1 MMHDHASR
9 PNGCPPERYPHEV
22 RKTLLLTLV
31 LNGVVAFLKLIFG
44 YGIGSASMVADGY
57 HSVADGSS
65 NIIGLLGIRL
75 AARPKD
81 SDHPYGHKKYETF
94 AAVFI
99 ALLLFIVCFQV
110 FHDGIERLRT
120 RAAPDINWL
129 GFAVMG
135 ATLLVNIAVMSYEYN
150 KGRRIGSD
158 ILVSDALHTRAD
170 VFTSLSVV
178 AAFIGIKLGFP
189 FLDAIAAVVIA
200 AFIGFSAVRI
210 LRSTSAVLCDT
221 AVLDIDDIRRVVM
234 EVPGVKTCHRIRT
247 RGRADDIHI
256 DLHVIARDQTPFVR
270 AHDMSVTIEE
280 DLCRRFPGVSDVV
293 VHMEP
298 LSSKDHHGD

>member
-1 MMHDHASR
+1 MHDHAPHHNACS
-9 PNGCPPERYPHEV
+9 PEQYPREV
-22 RKTLLLTLV
+22 RKTLLITLF
-31 LNGVVAFLKLIFG
+31 LNGVVAFFKLFFG
-44 YGIGSASMVADGY
+44 YGIGSACMVADGY

-99 ALLLFIVCFQV
+99 AFLLFIVCFHV
-110 FHDGIERLRT
+110 LHDSVERLRT
-120 RAAPDINWL
+120 HAAPQINWIA
-129 GFAVMG
+129 FAVMG
-135 ATLLVNIAVMSYEYN
+135 GTLLVNTAVMIYEYN

-170 VFTSLSVV
+170 IFTSLSVV
-178 AAFIGIKLGFP
+178 AAFIGIKMGFP
-189 FLDAIAAVVIA
+189 LLDTLAAVVIA
-200 AFIGFSAVRI
+200 GFIGFFAARI

-221 AVLDIDDIRRVVM
+221 AVLDSDEIKRVAM
-234 EVPGVKTCHRIRT
+234 GVPGVKTCHRIRT

-256 DLHVIARDQTPFVR
+256 DLHVIARDRTPLVR
-270 AHDMSVTIEE
+270 AHDMSVAIEE
-280 DLCRRFPGVSDVV
+280 GLRRRFPGVSDVV

-298 LSSKDHHGD
+298 LSSEDHHGD

>member
-1 MMHDHASR
+1 MHGDAHY
-9 PNGCPPERYPHEV
+9 PNVCPPEQYPREV
-22 RKTLLLTLV
+22 RKTLLLTLA
-31 LNGVVAFLKLIFG
+31 LNGLVAFFKLFFG
-44 YGIGSASMVADGY
+44 YAIGSACMVADGY
-57 HSVADGSS
+57 HSAADGSS

-99 ALLLFIVCFQV
+99 ALLLFVVCLHV
-110 FHDGIERLRT
+110 LHDGIERLRT
-120 RAAPDINWL
+120 RAVPEIGAA

-135 ATLLVNIAVMSYEYN
+135 ATLLVNVCVMVYEYN

-170 VFTSLSVV
+170 IFTSLSVL
-178 AAFIGIKLGFP
+178 AAFIGIRMGLP
-189 FLDAIAAVVIA
+189 LLDAAVAVVIA
-200 AFIGFSAVRI
+200 VFIGFSAVRI

-221 AVLDIDDIRRVVM
+221 AVLNTDDIRRVVM

-247 RGRADDIHI
+247 RGRSDDIHI
-256 DLHVIARDQTPFVR
+256 DLHVIARDQTPLVR

-280 DLCRRFPGVSDVV
+280 GLRRRFPGVSDVV

>member
-1 MMHDHASR
+1 MHDRAPYHNA
-9 PNGCPPERYPHEV
+9 CPPDQYPREV
-22 RKTLLLTLV
+22 RKTLWLTLA
-31 LNGVVAFLKLIFG
+31 LNWLVAFFKLLFG
-44 YGIGSASMVADGY
+44 YRIGSASMVADGY

-99 ALLLFIVCFQV
+99 AFLLFTVCLHV
-110 FHDGIERLRT
+110 LHSSVERLRT
-120 RAAPDINWL
+120 GAVPEVDWV

-135 ATLLVNIAVMSYEYN
+135 ATLLVNILVMVYEHN

-170 VFTSLSVV
+170 IFTSLSVV
-178 AAFIGIKLGFP
+178 AAFVGIRLGFP
-189 FLDAIAAVVIA
+189 LLDAGVALVIA
-200 AFIGFSAVRI
+200 FFIGFSAIRI

-221 AVLDIDDIRRVVM
+221 AVLDIEDIRRVVM
-234 EVPGVKTCHRIRT
+234 GVPGVKQCHRIRT

-256 DLHVIARDQTPFVR
+256 DLHVIARDQTPLLR
-270 AHDMSVTIEE
+270 AHDMSMTIEE
-280 DLCRRFPGVSDVV
+280 GLRRRFPGVTDVV

-298 LSSKDHHGD
+298 LSSEDHHRD

>member
-1 MMHDHASR
+1 MHDHAHR
-9 PNGCPPERYPHEV
+9 PNGYYPREV
-22 RKTLLLTLV
+22 RKTLLVTLA
-31 LNGVVAFLKLIFG
+31 LNWLVAFFKLIFG

-94 AAVFI
+94 ASVFI
-99 ALLLFIVCFQV
+99 ALLLFIVCFHV
-110 FHDGIERLRT
+110 LHDSIERLRT
-120 RAAPDINWL
+120 YAVPDVNGAA
-129 GFAVMG
+129 FAVMG
-135 ATLLVNIAVMSYEYN
+135 ATFLVNVAVMRYEYN
-150 KGRRIGSD
+150 KGRRLGSD

-178 AAFIGIKLGFP
+178 AAFIGIKMGFP
-189 FLDAIAAVVIA
+189 LLDAIVAVVIVV
-200 AFIGFSAVRI
+200 FIGFSATRI

-221 AVLDIDDIRRVVM
+221 AVLDTDKIKQVVM
-234 EVPGVKTCHRIRT
+234 EVPGVKMCHRIRT
-247 RGRADDIHI
+247 RGRPDDIHI
-256 DLHVIARDQTPFVR
+256 DLHVIARDQTTLVR
-270 AHDMSVTIEE
+270 AHDMSSKIEE

-298 LSSKDHHGD
+298 LSSKNHHED